1 MKILT
6 TLTATLAAIAL
17 CQCSPY
23 QRQGALVGTLAGGA
37 IGAVAGDDSDDVIKG
52 AALGAAAGTAAAAIH
67 EDSKRRRAG
76 DPPPPPGTSNPPP
89 PSTGSSSSGG
99 YPVARK
105 TSNPNQVIS
114 PYAPYNV
121 IDITG
126 FKRGDLARDPGN
138 RKIFR
143 IP

>member
-17 CQCSPY
+17 CQCTPY
-23 QRQGALVGTLAGGA
+23 QQQGAMIGGLAGGA

-76 DPPPPPGTSNPPP
+76 DPPPTGTNNPPP
-89 PSTGSSSSGG
+89 PSNGSSSSGG
-99 YPVARK
+99 YPVARR

-114 PYAPYNV
+114 PYPPYNV

-126 FKRGDLARDPGN
+126 FKSGDLARDPGN